1 MKIVDEPPKPIRALL
16 RIATFRR
23 FAAASL
29 ISATGSAMAPL
40 ALAYAVIEQGG
51 GAGSLGVVLAT
62 NTVPTIVF
70 LLAGGLFADRLSRSL
85 LLFVGNLLAAAAQG
99 ALAVTV
105 ATGHAT
111 TVSIAACGFVSGTA
125 ASFVVPAAQGA
136 VAQIVPA
143 QHLQQ
148 ANALLRLPGNA
159 VKVLGP
165 VVGGALVAAG
175 GAAWALAWDAVTF
188 AVAAVLLLGLRL
200 DAPLVAPGGVLSDLR
215 GSRTT
220 VRSTN
225 EYGWN
230 HEPCHG
236 SSRLATTSC
245 GSHRPTAVN
254 TASTPL
260 PVVGRTGTVG
270 RAVGSSPPTSS
281 SLTQTSTPSSC
292 TGNGSQPAV
301 GEPSRARPC
310 QWHTSV
316 PHLRAGWAGFWSR
329 TWLWTYTAVGTVLVA
344 AWLAGFQLLGPLVA
358 AEQYAGARDWG
369 LIQAAFT
376 CGLLVGTL
384 VCLRWK
390 PYRLLTVAVVAAG
403 ALALPL
409 AAMACTVP
417 LPLVLSAT
425 ALAGVGLDVA
435 IVAWATAFQQRVPQA
450 EQGRMSA
457 FNGVGERLAIPMG
470 YLIAALAA
478 RSWSSQAVLLAC
490 AGMIAAA
497 TVLNLCVPDV
507 YRINRLTEQA

>member
-23 FAAASL
+23 FAAANL

-85 LLFVGNLLAAAAQG
+85 LLFVGNLLAAGAQG

-165 VVGGALVAAG
+165 VVGGVFVAAG

-200 DAPLVAPGGVLSDLR
+200 DAPLVAPGGVLSD
-215 GSRTT
+215 
-220 VRSTN
+220 
-225 EYGWN
+225 
-230 HEPCHG
+230 
-236 SSRLATTSC
+236 
-245 GSHRPTAVN
+245 
-254 TASTPL
+254 
-260 PVVGRTGTVG
+260 
-270 RAVGSSPPTSS
+270 
-281 SLTQTSTPSSC
+281 
-292 TGNGSQPAV
+292 
-301 GEPSRARPC
+301 
-310 QWHTSV
+310 
-316 PHLRAGWAGFWSR
+316 LRAGWAGFWSR

-417 LPLVLSAT
+417 LPLVLPAT

-478 RSWSSQAVLLAC
+478 HSWSSQAVLLAC